1 MEKHTLRETL
11 QQLHEELEEGPK
23 VDDNVRELLRSVM
36 QDIQHLLDEE
46 GGQSTSHHRSLVGRI
61 EEATT
66 YFEASHPNLTAAA
79 GRVIDALSSM
89 GI

>member
-1 MEKHTLRETL
+1 MEKYQLHETL
-11 QQLHEELEEGPK
+11 QQLHEELEETPK

-36 QDIQHLLDEE
+36 QDIQRLLDEE
-46 GGQSTSHHRSLVGRI
+46 GGPSTLHHRSLIGRL

-66 YFEASHPNLTAAA
+66 HFEASYPNLTAAA
-79 GRVIDALSSM
+79 GRVIEALSSM